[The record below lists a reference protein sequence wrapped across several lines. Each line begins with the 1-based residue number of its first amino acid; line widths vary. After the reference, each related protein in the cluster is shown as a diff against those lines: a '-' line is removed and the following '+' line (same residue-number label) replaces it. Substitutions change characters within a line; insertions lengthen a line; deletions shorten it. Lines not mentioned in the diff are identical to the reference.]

1 MRTQESS
8 TTLAGGRS
16 EFARRPTL
24 IRLWVAAL
32 SALLVFSLAGCLGS
46 GPSSE
51 ERAAQLTKALEGGG
65 LGVSHAEVVPP
76 ASFSGSLIVTVTLEA
91 KSLAP
96 DQSLPA
102 DALKDLLHVV
112 GRDATDMN
120 VGYAIFYATD
130 EEGANVEMAEA
141 ADQLGIGE
149 TVSDESLRLS
159 KADLKRLATG

>member
-1 MRTQESS
+1 M
-8 TTLAGGRS
+8 
-16 EFARRPTL
+16 
-24 IRLWVAAL
+24 
-32 SALLVFSLAGCLGS
+32 
-46 GPSSE
+46 
-51 ERAAQLTKALEGGG
+51 
-65 LGVSHAEVVPP
+65 GVSHAEVVPP

-91 KSLAP
+91 ESLAP